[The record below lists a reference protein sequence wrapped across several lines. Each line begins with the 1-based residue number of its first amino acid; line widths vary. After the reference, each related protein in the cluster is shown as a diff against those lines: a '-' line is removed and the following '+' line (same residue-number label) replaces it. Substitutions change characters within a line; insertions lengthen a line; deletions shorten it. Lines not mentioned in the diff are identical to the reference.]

1 MPRILNKKNISLFI
15 IVFIN
20 FLFLL
25 KYSKRASQYY
35 ILISSVIIFF
45 QLFLIQYF
53 EKVFSFLKKIKIS
66 PLLILITISIISL
79 IVANKIPL
87 ENLKI
92 DRWSVTSSFW
102 DNYFKDLYVYNAKS
116 FDGNNPGPMPFYFII
131 MLPFYFLKEY
141 SYITVIAIFLL
152 YSKIRK
158 SKERELFTILVISSV
173 YIYYEIIARSNIFFN
188 STLIL
193 ISLFYFFNKNK
204 SIVLNGIIF
213 GLLLSTRNVFVIV
226 YGITFLFSLKKDIQ
240 SFKYLFTIGLISVL
254 TFALTFLPFIYN
266 HYNDFL
272 KINPFIIQ
280 SSALLPFNYSIT
292 CIIASLF
299 LVYFIKNNL
308 DVFFYSGIALFLT
321 ISIYFLYWI
330 FNIDLETA
338 FFNSYADITYFIFCV
353 PFFMYYYVKTKN
365 PVSF

>member
-1 MPRILNKKNISLFI
+1 M
-15 IVFIN
+15 
-20 FLFLL
+20 
-25 KYSKRASQYY
+25 
-35 ILISSVIIFF
+35 
-45 QLFLIQYF
+45 
-53 EKVFSFLKKIKIS
+53 
-66 PLLILITISIISL
+66 ITISIISL

-240 SFKYLFTIGLISVL
+240 SFK
-254 TFALTFLPFIYN
+254 
-266 HYNDFL
+266 
-272 KINPFIIQ
+272 
-280 SSALLPFNYSIT
+280 
-292 CIIASLF
+292 
-299 LVYFIKNNL
+299 
-308 DVFFYSGIALFLT
+308 
-321 ISIYFLYWI
+321 
-330 FNIDLETA
+330 
-338 FFNSYADITYFIFCV
+338 
-353 PFFMYYYVKTKN
+353 
-365 PVSF
+365 

>member
-1 MPRILNKKNISLFI
+1 
-15 IVFIN
+15 
-20 FLFLL
+20 
-25 KYSKRASQYY
+25 
-35 ILISSVIIFF
+35 
-45 QLFLIQYF
+45 
-53 EKVFSFLKKIKIS
+53 
-66 PLLILITISIISL
+66 
-79 IVANKIPL
+79 
-87 ENLKI
+87 
-92 DRWSVTSSFW
+92 
-102 DNYFKDLYVYNAKS
+102 
-116 FDGNNPGPMPFYFII
+116 
-131 MLPFYFLKEY
+131 
-141 SYITVIAIFLL
+141 
-152 YSKIRK
+152 
-158 SKERELFTILVISSV
+158 
-173 YIYYEIIARSNIFFN
+173 
-188 STLIL
+188 
-193 ISLFYFFNKNK
+193 
-204 SIVLNGIIF
+204 
-213 GLLLSTRNVFVIV
+213 
-226 YGITFLFSLKKDIQ
+226 
-240 SFKYLFTIGLISVL
+240 YLFTIGLISVL